1 MRQSRIVALVAT
13 GALVLIAAACGTS
26 DSPAALTR
34 PVGLQLPISRDAA
47 PATTTTTT
55 TLPPATTAPP
65 STVPTAIVPAPGW
78 SVPLATIP
86 PGGGFTS
93 VSCISDTFC
102 IAAGG
107 GANFSDAS
115 GTVGA
120 GETQSWDGQA
130 WSNPSVYFPPL
141 PAGSPGSTGSSGSGG
156 SGGSGGSPIMPAI
169 TCIGGPFCVI
179 VDGSG
184 YVANG
189 DGTNWITP
197 VALKPAAA
205 LPANSADPGSGHAGS
220 RHAAVSCT
228 SSKFCAIVDNTGN
241 AFAWQNGSWLTPQ
254 AFGTGAGAA
263 VAMYT
268 SGRVGVSCATPSAC
282 TAVIG
287 TAVLDWSGKTWSEEP
302 SPWTPTLSGA
312 SVSSTVAGNPTA
324 ISCPSSTLCA
334 IVNGSGVSYRND
346 SATWSPVQT
355 IDPGGTLDAISCPQP
370 SFCLAAD
377 VNGSVVTWDGTN
389 WAPPVRVIPAATN
402 YTGIGTS
409 VSCPSAGFCMVIN
422 GDGDYA
428 TFSDST
434 VG

>member
-1 MRQSRIVALVAT
+1 MVALVAT
-13 GALVLIAAACGTS
+13 GALVLTATACGTS
-26 DSPAALTR
+26 GSPAALTR
-34 PVGLQLPISRDAA
+34 SVGLQLPITRDSA

-55 TLPPATTAPP
+55 LPPTTAPP
-65 STVPTAIVPAPGW
+65 TTVPTTIVPAPGW
-78 SVPLATIP
+78 SVPLATLP

-120 GETQSWDGQA
+120 GQTQSWDGQA
-130 WSNPSVYFPPL
+130 WSNPSVYFPP
-141 PAGSPGSTGSSGSGG
+141 PAAGSGG

-184 YVANG
+184 FVSNG

-197 VALKPAAA
+197 VALKPAAG
-205 LPANSADPGSGHAGS
+205 LPANSGDPGSGHPGS
-220 RHAAVSCT
+220 RDAAVSCT
-228 SSKFCAIVDNTGN
+228 SSRFCAIVDNTGN
-241 AFAWQNGSWLTPQ
+241 AYAWKNGSWLSPQ
-254 AFGTGAGAA
+254 AFGTGAGGSM
-263 VAMYT
+263 AMYA
-268 SGRVGVSCATPSAC
+268 SGRVGVSCPTPSAC

-287 TAVLDWSGKTWSEEP
+287 TAVLDWSGKTWSEEAAP
-302 SPWTPTLSGA
+302 WSPALSG
-312 SVSSTVAGNPTA
+312 SSGSSPVNGNPTA
-324 ISCPSSTLCA
+324 ISCPTSTLCA
-334 IVNGSGVSYRND
+334 IVNGSGVSYRNG
-346 SATWSPVQT
+346 SPTWTPVQA
-355 IDPGGTLDAISCPQP
+355 IDPGGTLDSISCPQV
-370 SFCLAAD
+370 SFCMAAD
-377 VNGSVVTWDGTN
+377 ANGSIVTWDGTS
-389 WAPPVRVIPAATN
+389 WAAPVRVIPAATN

-409 VSCPSAGFCMVIN
+409 VSCSSAGFCMVIN